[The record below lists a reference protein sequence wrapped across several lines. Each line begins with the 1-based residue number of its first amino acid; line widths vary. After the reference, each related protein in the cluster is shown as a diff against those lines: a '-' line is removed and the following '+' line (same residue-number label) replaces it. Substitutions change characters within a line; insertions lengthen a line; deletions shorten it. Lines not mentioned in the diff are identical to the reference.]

1 MKLYFFGLLILYVF
15 SVLNRAMSL
24 ALGTPPQIMVSYV
37 ADILLFS
44 LCLRV
49 CYGMAFNKRYFTP
62 QSVKLIYYGVMGMV
76 VVSLFLLTKGEL
88 LGLPDLEI
96 HVLNL
101 LLWLLP
107 YLLFALPCILLGR
120 VLKDDGDDCR

>member
-24 ALGTPPQIMVSYV
+24 AMGTPPLIMVSYV
-37 ADILLFS
+37 SDIILFS

-62 QSVKLIYYGVMGMV
+62 DSVKLIYYGVMGMGII
-76 VVSLFLLTKGEL
+76 SLLLLTKGEL

-96 HVLNL
+96 HILNL

-107 YLLFALPCILLGR
+107 YLLFALPCMLLGR
-120 VLKDDGDDCR
+120 VLKEDGDDCH